1 MKKLKTFTL
10 KRPLLFSILLMVFA
24 LIVFNMPTEKLFLLF
39 YDLQY
44 STFLKELINKVLVSI
59 IIILVLAR
67 LDFIKSI
74 GLTTLATRGKD
85 WFIAWPSAI
94 ILLIG
99 LLPLIVG
106 SLTIDLSKPNVVI
119 IFILMNFFIGLSE
132 ELLVRGVIL
141 SVLLTKWGNTKK
153 RIYYSVIVSSV
164 IFGAAH
170 LGNIIGNTG
179 FLVATLSQVVYAT
192 LIGVFFAACVLR
204 SQAIWP
210 AIIIHAAIDFVSQLQ
225 QIAVGGGVEVAGQVT
240 ASMTLLQA
248 FQPVMIYAMLAGYG
262 FFILKKV
269 TPATVKSRFDNYISE
284 NGSN

>member
-24 LIVFNMPTEKLFLLF
+24 LIVFNMPTEKLFLPF

-67 LDFIKSI
+67 LGFIKSI

-106 SLTIDLSKPNVVI
+106 SLTVDLSKPNVVI

-141 SVLLTKWGNTKK
+141 SVLLTKWGNTKEG
-153 RIYYSVIVSSV
+153 IYYSVIVSSV

-179 FLVATLSQVVYAT
+179 FLVATLSQVVYST

>member
-10 KRPLLFSILLMVFA
+10 KRPLFFSILLMVFA
-24 LIVFNMPTEKLFLLF
+24 LIVFNMPTEKLFLPF

-44 STFLKELINKVLVSI
+44 STFLKELTNKVLVSI
-59 IIILVLAR
+59 IIILLLVK

-74 GLTTLATRGKD
+74 GLNTLATRGKD
-85 WFIAWPSAI
+85 WLIAWPSAI

-106 SLTIDLSKPNVVI
+106 SLAIDLSKANVI
-119 IFILMNFFIGLSE
+119 TIFILMNLFIGLSE

-179 FLVATLSQVVYAT
+179 SLVATLSQVVYAT
-192 LIGVFFAACVLR
+192 LIGIFFAACVLR
-204 SQAIWP
+204 SQSIWP

-225 QIAVGGGVEVAGQVT
+225 QIAVGGGVEVAAQAT
-240 ASMTLLQA
+240 SSMTLMQA
-248 FQPVMIYAMLAGYG
+248 FQPVVIYAMLAGYG

-269 TPATVKSRFDNYISE
+269 TPTTVKSRFDNYISE
-284 NGSN
+284 NGVN